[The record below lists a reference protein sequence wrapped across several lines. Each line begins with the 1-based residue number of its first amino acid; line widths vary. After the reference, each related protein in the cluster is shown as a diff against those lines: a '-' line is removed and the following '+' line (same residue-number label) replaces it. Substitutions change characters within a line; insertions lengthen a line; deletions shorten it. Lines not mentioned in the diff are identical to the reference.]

1 MSVLQRGRTICY
13 IRGLEENVPPLQHSA
28 PTHYFVNG
36 QLRKH

>member
-13 IRGLEENVPPLQHSA
+13 IRGLEENVPPLQQPA
-28 PTHYFVNG
+28 PPQYFVNE